1 MFLRRKQP
9 DSAGVPRAVKRVNW
23 KPLLKEVGIGAG
35 ALVIFV
41 ILVQLLYPSS
51 RSLPY
56 AYIGKTA
63 VGYRTVSEV
72 QAAVQQSFNSS
83 TVHLSAQRVTTDATL
98 PSLGAALDAEKTAA
112 GLMSYPLWQ
121 RVLPFSIFWAR
132 PNIEKLYVT
141 FNDETLKDAAS
152 SLSAKLVAPSKNGS
166 ITVDDNGNINLV
178 SAEEGVSVTDENVK
192 KAIQDAEYSLGV
204 SNVSVTPILT
214 EPAVTND
221 TVGKVKSKIEDILQT
236 SISIKNSMTNDT
248 YTPSKKDIASW
259 IRIGDDMSLSL
270 DKDAALAYV
279 NELAKAQ
286 LVAAGTSTVTMVD
299 GRETGRTAASTGRG
313 VNGDQLTNDL
323 TNALFDDGATAI
335 TLNFVTTQPKIVY
348 NRSYTYSQAALQAYI
363 DEVTA
368 SGNIE
373 IAVTQLDGAGWT
385 AASGAT
391 KSVVSASTYKLFI
404 SLLLFEKVN
413 AGQLGWSSSVKNVG
427 TSVDTCLYNT
437 IIYSANTCPEEW
449 ISEWGRQWI
458 NNSLYAKGFSTA
470 TTFMAPDATHTSA
483 GDLRKL
489 LVGLYNSSLFTSSDT
504 TKLIGL
510 MKNQVYRSGI
520 PAGSDGIV
528 ADKVGF
534 LWDYLNDA
542 AIVYHPR
549 GTYVLVIMTK
559 GESWAK
565 IAEITKQLENIMY
578 P

>member
-9 DSAGVPRAVKRVNW
+9 DSVTELRAAKKIEW

-35 ALVIFV
+35 ALIIFV
-41 ILVQLLYPSS
+41 VLVQLLYPSN

-56 AYIGKTA
+56 AYVGTTA
-63 VGYRTVSEV
+63 AGYRTLSEV

-83 TVHLSAQRVTTDATL
+83 TVHLSAQRVTADASL
-98 PSLGAALDAEKTAA
+98 SSLGASLNADKTSEEI
-112 GLMSYPLWQ
+112 MSYPLWQ
-121 RVLPFSIFWAR
+121 RLLPFSILWSR
-132 PNIEKLYVT
+132 PKIEKLYVS
-141 FNDETLKDAAS
+141 FDDETLNDVAS

-166 ITVDDNGNINLV
+166 IAVSDNGDISLV

-192 KAIQDAEYSLGV
+192 KAVKDAEYSIGV

-214 EPAVTND
+214 DPAVTND
-221 TVGKVKSKIEDILQT
+221 TVGVVKSKIESILQKNVT
-236 SISIKNSMTNDT
+236 IKNSMTNDT

-259 IRIGDDMSLSL
+259 INIGDDMSLSL
-270 DKDAALAYV
+270 DKDAALAYA
-279 NELAKAQ
+279 NEQAKAQ
-286 LVAAGTSTVTMVD
+286 LIAAGTSTVTMVD

-313 VNGDQLTNDL
+313 VNADQLTNDL
-323 TNALFDDGATAI
+323 TSALFDDGKTAI
-335 TLNFVTTQPKIVY
+335 TLNFVTTQPNVTY

-368 SGNIE
+368 GDNIE

-404 SLLLFEKVN
+404 SLLLFEKIN
-413 AGQLGWSSSVKNVG
+413 AGELSWSSTVKNVG

-437 IIYSANTCPEEW
+437 IIYSANPCPEEW
-449 ISEWGRQWI
+449 ISEWGRSWI
-458 NNSLYAKGFSTA
+458 NSSLYGKGFSTA

-489 LVGLYNSSLFTSSDT
+489 LIGLYNNSLYTSADAA
-504 TKLIGL
+504 KLLGL
-510 MKNQVYRSGI
+510 MKSQVYRSGI
-520 PAGSDGIV
+520 PAGSEGVV

-565 IAEITKQLENIMY
+565 IAAITKQLENIMY